1 MKTIVFDI
9 ETIPVDFDT
18 LDEAQKKYLLK
29 FAENEEDE
37 EKAKERM
44 ALWAPTNRI
53 VAIGMLSVE
62 GERGAVYF
70 QAGENPSA
78 DAQDREDFEEGKI
91 KYSCG
96 SEKEILEKFW
106 KAISYANRFV
116 TFNGRGFDCPVLMLR
131 SAMNNVKPTRNL
143 MPYRY
148 KTDFHVDLLEQMTF
162 YSASR
167 KFNLDF
173 YCKAFG
179 IESPKSSGVT
189 GHDVK
194 PLFESGE
201 YEKIARYCAGDL
213 WATRELYL
221 RWRDYMQF

>member
-1 MKTIVFDI
+1 MNTIIFDI
-9 ETIPVDFDT
+9 ETIPVDFDS
-18 LDEAQKKYLLK
+18 LDEAQKQYLLK
-29 FAENEEDE
+29 FSETEEDE
-37 EKAKERM
+37 EKVKEQM

-62 GERGAVYF
+62 KEKGAVYF
-70 QAGENPSA
+70 QSENKNIP
-78 DAQDREDFEEGKI
+78 DFEEQNI

-96 SEKEILEKFW
+96 NEKEILEKFW
-106 KAISYANRFV
+106 KAISFANKFV

-131 SAMNNVKPTRNL
+131 SAMLQAKPSKNL

-148 KTDFHVDLLEQMTF
+148 SNDVHVDLLEQLTF
-162 YSASR
+162 YNSVR

-179 IESPKSSGVT
+179 IASPKSSGVT

-194 PLFESGE
+194 PLFEQGK

-213 WATRELYL
+213 WATRELYM
-221 RWRDYMQF
+221 RWRDYMVAK

>member
-1 MKTIVFDI
+1 
-9 ETIPVDFDT
+9 
-18 LDEAQKKYLLK
+18 
-29 FAENEEDE
+29 
-37 EKAKERM
+37 
-44 ALWAPTNRI
+44 
-53 VAIGMLSVE
+53 
-62 GERGAVYF
+62 
-70 QAGENPSA
+70 
-78 DAQDREDFEEGKI
+78 
-91 KYSCG
+91 
-96 SEKEILEKFW
+96 
-106 KAISYANRFV
+106 
-116 TFNGRGFDCPVLMLR
+116 
-131 SAMNNVKPTRNL
+131 